1 MYFYT
6 LPTFKLWG
14 KLWGERG
21 VLKTAQC
28 AVLPSEM
35 SFCIK
40 SKSSDRSN
48 GIFLAVAE
56 KTPSVHEKIEAH
68 LSRNFL

>member
-28 AVLPSEM
+28 AVLPREV
-35 SFCIK
+35 
-40 SKSSDRSN
+40 SKR
-48 GIFLAVAE
+48 IHPAVAVTEHGDVLTPCE
-56 KTPSVHEKIEAH
+56 KMWG
-68 LSRNFL
+68 